1 MPTIYTIGHGNRHVE
16 EFLELLAAARVER
29 IVDIRAYPGSRRHP
43 QFRREA
49 LRASLEDNGIDY
61 RWMGNALGGRRAPLD
76 DSPHVA
82 LAASVRGFAD
92 HMQTAGFQTAV
103 DELLGFAQQ
112 ASKLAVMCAER
123 RRSIAIDHCLRI
135 TW

>member
-1 MPTIYTIGHGNRHVE
+1 M
-16 EFLELLAAARVER
+16 
-29 IVDIRAYPGSRRHP
+29 
-43 QFRREA
+43 
-49 LRASLEDNGIDY
+49 
-61 RWMGNALGGRRAPLD
+61 RWGGRRAPLD

-92 HMQTAGFQTAV
+92 HMQTAGLQTAV

-123 RRSIAIDHCLRI
+123 APEHCHRSLLADYLVMRGHVATHLGDRDLRREHSISMNARI
-135 TW
+135 SKDGLTYDRNATRELNL